1 MLTPR
6 LLLSVALL
14 LVVTLPESGFAQSV
28 ILRSAL
34 LSGGGQSS
42 GPSVAIRAGFGEAF
56 GSMPGAGTNV
66 LRTGI
71 WLQEISRATAVDNV
85 PPVFAGQ
92 TSLGQ
97 NYPNPFNP
105 RTSIPFSIAQA
116 DLHVRLK
123 IYSVAGRLVRT
134 LVDGPLPAG
143 PQEVVW
149 DGTDTHQ
156 HPVASGVY
164 VYLLETP
171 DFRAHSKL
179 VLVR

>member
-123 IYSVAGRLVRT
+123 IYSVAG
-134 LVDGPLPAG
+134 PLPAG

>member
-1 MLTPR
+1 
-6 LLLSVALL
+6 
-14 LVVTLPESGFAQSV
+14 
-28 ILRSAL
+28 
-34 LSGGGQSS
+34 
-42 GPSVAIRAGFGEAF
+42 
-56 GSMPGAGTNV
+56 MPTMGA
-66 LRTGI
+66 
-71 WLQEISRATAVDNV
+71 
-85 PPVFAGQ
+85 FAGRPRSDRARGGEGESC
-92 TSLGQ
+92 SL
-97 NYPNPFNP
+97 
-105 RTSIPFSIAQA
+105 TSIPFSIAQA